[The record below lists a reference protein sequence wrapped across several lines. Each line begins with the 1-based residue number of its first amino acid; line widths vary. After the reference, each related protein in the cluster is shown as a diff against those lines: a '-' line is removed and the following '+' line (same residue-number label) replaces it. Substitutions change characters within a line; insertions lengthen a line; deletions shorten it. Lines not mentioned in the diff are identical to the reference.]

1 MNSFL
6 LELRRRNVHR
16 VAAAYAAVA
25 WLIAQIIEMLI
36 GAYALDPSLLGV
48 AVTILAVGFVPAV
61 ALAWIFQW
69 TPQGLQIDDAD
80 AGAPVSSPAATRRID
95 RAIIIILAVAVAVL
109 AVDKFML
116 RPPASP
122 DGTIAVLPF
131 ENLSADPEQE
141 YFSSGI
147 ANEVRGLLTQVPT
160 LRVSSRDSIATLVN
174 QGKSITEIADVLN
187 VIHVLDGS
195 VQRAGERLRI
205 TVNLTDMRSDR
216 QVWSRNWDRPLE
228 DVFAIQDE
236 VANDVVAMMRRT
248 VDASKLPRAR
258 TTSPEVLDLYL
269 RARHL
274 QLGSGRSNESDTALG
289 LLEQAY
295 ALDPT
300 YLPVV
305 LELGATLYSAVM
317 RGAYPVESGNQRI
330 PALMAQAAAI
340 DDQDPGYLAYA
351 GYGQF
356 VVQRNL
362 EAATGLIEQAVAA
375 APSDVS
381 VLLLAGQFASEI
393 RQFETALTMHQ
404 RALDLDPL
412 CATCLYHVL
421 RTHIYSEDYDEALA
435 AFERYEQVG
444 SGGAQTLGTIYLM
457 RGEAEKA
464 IEAFSGPRANDFQV
478 DAGVAM
484 ALHDL
489 GRTDEAEAAL
499 ERARQ
504 KLPRSALDLARA
516 YAWTGRTDQ
525 AFEIL
530 DRIIAERPPIFAS
543 VARDPS
549 WRNLHDDPRW
559 IAYREQAGI
568 GQSRLEA
575 IEFNPKLPE

>member
-6 LELRRRNVHR
+6 QELRRRNVHR
-16 VAAAYAAVA
+16 VAAAYAALA
-25 WLIAQIIEMLI
+25 WLIAQIVELLI
-36 GAYALDPSLLGV
+36 DAYALDAALLGTV
-48 AVTILAVGFVPAV
+48 VTILAVGFIPAV
-61 ALAWIFQW
+61 ALAWMFQW
-69 TPQGLQIDDAD
+69 TPQGLRIDDAD
-80 AGAPVSSPAATRRID
+80 AGGPVSSPAAARRID
-95 RAIIIILAVAVAVL
+95 RAIIVILAIAVAVL
-109 AVDKFML
+109 AVDKFVL

-248 VDASKLPRAR
+248 VDASKLPHAR

-274 QLGSGRSNESDTALG
+274 QLGAGRSNEADTALG

-305 LELGATLYSAVM
+305 LELGAALYSAVM

-356 VVQRNL
+356 IVQGNL
-362 EAATGLIEQAVAA
+362 EAATGLIERAVAA
-375 APSDVS
+375 APSDAS

-393 RQFETALTMHQ
+393 RQFDTALKMHQ

-412 CATCLYHVL
+412 CSTCLYHVL
-421 RTHIYSEDYDEALA
+421 RTYIYSEDYDAALA
-435 AFERYEQVG
+435 AFRRYEQVG

-484 ALHDL
+484 ALYDL

-516 YAWTGRTDQ
+516 YAWTGRVDQ

-543 VARDPS
+543 VARDPT

-568 GQSRLEA
+568 AQSRLEA
-575 IEFNPKLPE
+575 IEFNPQLPD